1 MENFFHRYQQELL
14 LASLAYHWRDRNDYF
29 AGANMF
35 VYFSVQQA
43 ENIINGSTTEYRGP
57 DFFVVLDVDYHKP
70 RTCWVVWQEEGR
82 YPDVIVEI
90 LSPSTAQNDRTTKK
104 DLYEKVF
111 ATEEYFLFDFDKKEL
126 IGYEL
131 MLGQYQQKV
140 PNERGWLWS
149 AKLGLWLGLWGGEF
163 RRYRD
168 RWLRFWTPEGE
179 LVLTGEEA
187 EYQRAELERQR
198 AERAEAELQRL
209 REKLAQ
215 QGISLEE

>member
-1 MENFFHRYQQELL
+1 
-14 LASLAYHWRDRNDYF
+14 
-29 AGANMF
+29 MF

-149 AKLGLWLGLWGGEF
+149 AKLGLWLGLWEGEF